1 MDNKFRLKLGDW
13 VICIAVLLLAGA
25 IALPFLFAPSGAL
38 TCEIKQ
44 GDTVIRTIRLAE
56 GYRDTITLT
65 NGKWTNVIEVDG
77 KNVWFSKSNCP
88 DQICVHAGH
97 LTRAGQMAVCLP
109 TRVVVRMV
117 GTGAQVDA
125 VAV

>member
-1 MDNKFRLKLGDW
+1 MGNKLGLKWGDFL
-13 VICIAVLLLAGA
+13 ICVLVLVLAGA
-25 IALPFLFAPSGAL
+25 AAIPFLFAPSGTL

-44 GDTVIRTIRLAE
+44 GDTVVRTIRLAD

-65 NGKWTNVIEVDG
+65 SGKWTNVIEVDG
-77 KNVWFSKSNCP
+77 KSVWFAQSNCP
-88 DQICVHAGH
+88 DKICVHTGR

-109 TRVVVRMV
+109 TRVVVRLI
-117 GTGAQVDA
+117 GQGAPVDA